1 MLLTCQEE
9 IYIHLKFPCYPEVW
23 NYVLSADKID
33 QAKLKRE
40 LEEYGRK
47 LYVMQHFI

>member
-1 MLLTCQEE
+1 MRVELLSKG
-9 IYIHLKFPCYPEVW
+9 LKFSPTA
-23 NYVLSADKID
+23 NKSG

-47 LYVMQHFI
+47 LR